1 MDDDV
6 ISEIAAHQSVSPAA
20 VRSLLDDLRAQ
31 VGGGPY
37 YVFMFSG
44 GGAGGG
50 GGTSGRTRTLL
61 AFATPDL
68 ALAFAQR
75 NHLLTPGA
83 PPRLR
88 RLELGRLLLAMLRE
102 PAIAAVR
109 LVRDEAQLVGGQ
121 LPEGATITRAATLDG
136 LRGAPPETPSAP
148 I

>member
-1 MDDDV
+1 MDDDL
-6 ISEIAAHQSVSPAA
+6 ISEIAVSQSVSRAA
-20 VRSLLDDLRAQ
+20 VRRLLDELRAQ

-37 YVFMFSG
+37 YVFTFSG
-44 GGAGGG
+44 GGAGGRG
-50 GGTSGRTRTLL
+50 SGARQRTLL

-75 NHLLTPGA
+75 NQLLTPGS

-88 RLELGRLLLAMLRE
+88 RLGLGQLLLAMLRE
-102 PAIAAVR
+102 PTIAAVR

-121 LPEGATITRAATLDG
+121 LPEGTTISRAAALDG
-136 LRGAPPETPSAP
+136 LRSDPPEQPGAA

>member
-6 ISEIAAHQSVSPAA
+6 ISEIAAQQSVSPAA
-20 VRSLLDDLRAQ
+20 VRSLLDGLRAQ

-37 YVFMFSG
+37 YVFTFSG
-44 GGAGGG
+44 GGGGG
-50 GGTSGRTRTLL
+50 GGTGRTRTLL

-75 NHLLTPGA
+75 NQLLTPGA

-88 RLELGRLLLAMLRE
+88 RLGLGRLLLAMLRE

-109 LVRDEAQLVGGQ
+109 LVRDEAQLIGGQ
-121 LPEGATITRAATLDG
+121 LPEGTTISRAAALDG
-136 LRGAPPETPSAP
+136 LRGAPPTPPGAP